1 LIFASR
7 PQAFRQDSA
16 EDEHTVTIEQPLPA
30 GATPEKGKKYTFF
43 VDDREFHVDEPTIT
57 GGEIMDLAG
66 IARDVGIVLINE
78 DGTQQSIAADEVI
91 ELKPG
96 RRFKKAPRFKRG

>member
-1 LIFASR
+1 MSTST
-7 PQAFRQDSA
+7 QT
-16 EDEHTVTIEQPLPA
+16 ETIVEGHGPF
-30 GATPEKGKKYTFF
+30 YTFF
-43 VDDREFHVDEPTIT
+43 VDDREFRVNEPTMT

-66 IARDVGIVLINE
+66 IPREVGLILILE
-78 DGTQQSIAADEVI
+78 DGTQESIPADKVI

>member
-1 LIFASR
+1 MAKQVETSR
-7 PQAFRQDSA
+7 
-16 EDEHTVTIEQPLPA
+16 EH
-30 GATPEKGKKYTFF
+30 GDKRRFYTFF
-43 VDDREFHVDEPTIT
+43 VDDREFHVDDPTIT

-66 IARDVGIVLINE
+66 IPREVGLILILE
-78 DGTQQSIAADEVI
+78 DGTQSQVGTEEVI

>member
-1 LIFASR
+1 MSTSNQTEAVAKNEGQF
-7 PQAFRQDSA
+7 
-16 EDEHTVTIEQPLPA
+16 
-30 GATPEKGKKYTFF
+30 YTFF
-43 VDDREFHVDEPTIT
+43 VDDREFRVNEPSIT

-66 IARDVGIVLINE
+66 IPRDVGLILILE
-78 DGTQQSIAADEVI
+78 DGTQQQVPADQDI

>member
-1 LIFASR
+1 MSTQPMA
-7 PQAFRQDSA
+7 
-16 EDEHTVTIEQPLPA
+16 HEQPHGPF
-30 GATPEKGKKYTFF
+30 YTFF
-43 VDDREFHVDEPTIT
+43 VEDREFHVDEPIIT

-66 IARDVGIVLINE
+66 IPRDVGLILILE
-78 DGTQQSIAADEVI
+78 DGTQQSVPADLVI